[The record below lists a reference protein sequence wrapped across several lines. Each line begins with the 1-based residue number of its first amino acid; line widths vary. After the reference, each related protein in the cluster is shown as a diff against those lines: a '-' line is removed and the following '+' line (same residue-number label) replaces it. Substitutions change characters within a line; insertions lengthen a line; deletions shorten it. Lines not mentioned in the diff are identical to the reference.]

1 METLVA
7 QNIITETTCTE
18 VKKFIASNQVGNDSI
33 IDPIEDIVL
42 RLHDIGSF
50 RFGSFKLSNGMIT
63 PIYVD
68 LRLVI
73 SHPNLM
79 VGDETFSYY
88 FLSNCCVYWINTL
101 RNLLIN

>member
-1 METLVA
+1 MLYIYFFSVYTVHELLKFYREADRVSSE
-7 QNIITETTCTE
+7 QVDGIIQ
-18 VKKFIASNQVGNDSI
+18 FIISNQLQSSSI
-33 IDPIEDIVL
+33 VDPVEDIIL

-73 SHPNLM
+73 SHPLLM
-79 VGDETFSYY
+79 VGIHS
-88 FLSNCCVYWINTL
+88 L
-101 RNLLIN
+101 

>member
-1 METLVA
+1 VIAALLESAKITSEQAETSL
-7 QNIITETTCTE
+7 NFIETNQL
-18 VKKFIASNQVGNDSI
+18 ISNSV

-63 PIYVD
+63 PIYID

-73 SHPNLM
+73 SHPSLM
-79 VGDETFSYY
+79 VCFM
-88 FLSNCCVYWINTL
+88 LSISQGWL
-101 RNLLIN
+101 QL

>member
-1 METLVA
+1 MISVETVLDA
-7 QNIITETTCTE
+7 LLSNNIISASQCAE
-18 VKKFIASNQVGNDSI
+18 VREFISSNQVNNSSI

-73 SHPNLM
+73 SHPVLM
-79 VGDETFSYY
+79 VR
-88 FLSNCCVYWINTL
+88 CMM
-101 RNLLIN
+101 